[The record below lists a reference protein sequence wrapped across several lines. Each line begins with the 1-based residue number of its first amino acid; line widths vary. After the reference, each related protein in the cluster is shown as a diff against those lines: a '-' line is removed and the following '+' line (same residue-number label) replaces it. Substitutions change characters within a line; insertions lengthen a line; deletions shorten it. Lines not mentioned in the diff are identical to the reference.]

1 MNLKEAEPEHFGPI
15 AAFFYRRW
23 AEPMLSPLYRRIG
36 AEIPIERGR
45 LLDVGCGPG
54 RFDRLL
60 AAANPDLEI
69 VGLDSSEAMLRQARR
84 GPALP
89 NLEFRSGTV
98 EEPGLDGGFDFAVSV
113 LSFHHWEEPQRGL
126 EAVYGLLLPGGRF
139 WIYEPDAEASDVEIR
154 LDRAPLWGWFRVP
167 AGLQRAMA
175 RGHGFSE
182 REIEESVQ
190 RVVAG
195 SSFGRCEATRR
206 GSTWRIALQR
216 G

>member
-1 MNLKEAEPEHFGPI
+1 MNLKEAAPEQFGPI

-23 AEPMLSPLYRRIG
+23 GEPMLSPLYRRIG
-36 AEIPIERGR
+36 AEIPIEQGR
-45 LLDVGCGPG
+45 LLDIGCGPG
-54 RFDRLL
+54 RLDRLL
-60 AAANPDLEI
+60 AAANPDLEV

-89 NLEFRSGTV
+89 NLEFRAGSV

-139 WIYEPDAEASDVEIR
+139 WIYEPDAEDSDVEIR

-167 AGLQRAMA
+167 AGFQRAMA

-182 REIEESVQ
+182 REIEE
-190 RVVAG
+190 RVRPLVAQT
-195 SSFGRCEATRR
+195 SFGACEATRR
-206 GSTWRIALQR
+206 GSTFRLEFKR
-216 G
+216 